1 MNSYELI
8 YEQVRRIPRGK
19 VATYGLI
26 AALAGNKNWT
36 RVVGY
41 ALHVNPSQ
49 SGIPCHR
56 VVNRYGGT
64 SPAFAFGGKDIQ
76 RELLEKEGVIFR
88 DDNTVDMERCLWDG
102 TEMKKRNTAFPPLI
116 DKNAETLILGT
127 FPSPLSR
134 EKGEYYGN
142 PKNKFWEI
150 IFTVFG
156 AKFDSP
162 DYETKK
168 AVLFGNNTA
177 LWDVIKECEVAGAS
191 DSAIKEPVFNAEL
204 PDFIKN
210 NNIKTVVFNGKKAY
224 EFYQKGI
231 GGIDGII
238 LPSTS
243 PANARIGFEEKLRKW
258 SEILESRGV

>member
-1 MNSYELI
+1 LNSFELI
-8 YEQVRRIPRGK
+8 YAQVKRIPRGK

-26 AALAGNKNWT
+26 AALAGNKNWS

-64 SPAFAFGGKDIQ
+64 SSAFAFGGKDIQ
-76 RELLEKEGVIFR
+76 RDLLEKEGVIFR
-88 DDNTVDMERCLWDG
+88 LDGTVDMEKCLWDG
-102 TEMKKRNTAFPPLI
+102 SKPQNRKSAFPPLI
-116 DKNAETLILGT
+116 DKGVKTLILGT

-142 PKNKFWEI
+142 PQNKFWQI
-150 IFTVFG
+150 IFAIFG
-156 AKFDSP
+156 EKFDNP

-168 AVLFGNNTA
+168 AVLFKNNLA
-177 LWDVIKECEVAGAS
+177 LWDVIKECEVVGAA
-191 DSAIKEPVFNAEL
+191 DSAIREPDFNTEL
-204 PDFIKN
+204 PYFIKEN
-210 NNIKTVVFNGKKAY
+210 GIRNVVFNGKKAY

-231 GGIDGII
+231 GKIDGVI

-243 PANARIGFEEKLRKW
+243 PANAGIGFDEKLRRWGKA
-258 SEILESRGV
+258 ING